1 MTLVHKKNLLLPEVE
16 RGSIADD
23 DVVNL
28 NEISACL
35 DEIVA
40 ESRPIVVRSYQN
52 TELFLFLSN
61 LVDCSFYD
69 DDVIGQSIFFCF
81 FLTWLI
87 VTSMM
92 ICRTIDCWNDVYD

>member
-28 NEISACL
+28 NEIGACL

-40 ESRPIVVRSYQN
+40 ESRPIVVRSYQI

-61 LVDCSFYD
+61 LVDCSTSD
-69 DDVIGQSIFFCF
+69 DDVIGQSICRCF
-81 FLTWLI
+81 FLTWLLI
-87 VTSMM
+87 VAYMM
-92 ICRTIDCWNDVYD
+92 S

>member
-28 NEISACL
+28 NEIGACL

-40 ESRPIVVRSYQN
+40 ESRPIVVRSYQI

-69 DDVIGQSIFFCF
+69 DDVIGQSICFCF
-81 FLTWLI
+81 FLTWLLI
-87 VTSMM
+87 VVSMM
-92 ICRTIDCWNDVYD
+92 